1 MRRSPCSRRTN
12 LSRVSGLQP
21 NPSFSDTVHDVD
33 SLIPRLGLALA
44 IGLLVGLER
53 GWRERETPDG
63 GRTAGIRTYSIAGL
77 LGGIVAALAVSLS
90 APSVLIA
97 GFLGFT
103 AVFAWYKARESIH
116 DQNYSVTDVV
126 AGLSVFALGALAV
139 VGDHRAA
146 AAAGTALAT
155 VLASRDL
162 LHGLL
167 KRISWIEL
175 RSALVLAVMTAIILP
190 LLPNRAIDPWGG
202 FNPQQ
207 VWLFTVLTA
216 AISFLGY
223 IAVRAFGTTRGVLVS
238 GLAGAVISSTAVTLA
253 LARSAK
259 TGANQWPLAG
269 AATLAAT
276 VSLIRVTAIVA
287 IVAPSVL
294 GVVGLAILA
303 AIGGFTLCGILF
315 LSRHAISGEATQ
327 PPRNP
332 FELGPLALFAGL
344 FAIVS
349 TVSAEFSVGSSSGMV
364 ATSAVSGMF
373 DVDVAVLSALRLI
386 GQQAT
391 VEAVGHAVLLALTT
405 NALGRLSVAIVAG
418 PVRFWLPLAGATA
431 MAGVLGLVA
440 FVTLPHF
447 EWLGMPGVLG
457 N

>member
-1 MRRSPCSRRTN
+1 MHN
-12 LSRVSGLQP
+12 
-21 NPSFSDTVHDVD
+21 VD
-33 SLIPRLGLALA
+33 SLIPKLGLALA

-63 GRTAGIRTYSIAGL
+63 GRTAGIRTYGIAGL
-77 LGGIVAALAVSLS
+77 LGGIVAALAVGLN

-103 AVFAWYKARESIH
+103 AVFAWYKAREAVH
-116 DQNYSVTDVV
+116 DQNYSVTGVV
-126 AGLSVFALGALAV
+126 AALSVFALGALAV

-146 AAAGTALAT
+146 AAAGTALAA

-167 KRISWIEL
+167 RRISWIEL

-190 LLPNRAIDPWGG
+190 LLPSRAIDPWGG

-207 VWLFTVLTA
+207 IWLFTVLTA

-223 IAVRAFGTTRGVLVS
+223 IAVRALGTTRGALVS
-238 GLAGAVISSTAVTLA
+238 GLAGAVISSTAVTVA

-259 TGANQWPLAG
+259 TGADPWPLAG
-269 AATLAAT
+269 AASLAAA
-276 VSLIRVTAIVA
+276 VSMVRVTAIVA

-294 GVVGLAILA
+294 GVAGLAILS

-315 LSRHAISGEATQ
+315 LSRHSISGEGTQ

-332 FELGPLALFAGL
+332 FELGPLALFAVL

-349 TVSAEFSVGSSSGMV
+349 TVSAAFSVGSSSGMV
-364 ATSAVSGMF
+364 ATSAVSGTF
-373 DVDVAVLSALRLI
+373 DVDVAVLSALRLL
-386 GQQAT
+386 GQPAT

-405 NALGRLSVAIVAG
+405 NALGRLSLAIVAG

-431 MAGVLGLVA
+431 VAAALGYAA
-440 FVTLPHF
+440 FAMLPHF
-447 EWLGMPGVLG
+447 EWPGPPAVMG
-457 N
+457 SSS